1 MEVFMEDV
9 SVLNETIF
17 SVSTENELQERFKDI
32 YRSINNESEY
42 DDSGSVSF
50 LPLSRLNSRSER
62 AEAKDIISVVI
73 ESGSFTSGP
82 YIGEIEETL
91 RKFYSAHTCI
101 ATSSGTD
108 ALKIA
113 LLSVGVEPGDEVI
126 VPLNSFAATENAVMA
141 VGAVPVFAN
150 IDSSFNMLPDEVVR
164 LRTPKTKAVLPVCL
178 YGSCRYIDVI
188 HRIAHEA
195 DIPVIVDA
203 AQCFGIRSLISHC
216 DLLALSFNPF
226 KNIGSFGKSGAVL
239 TRSPELAR
247 LARQYSYHGFA
258 EGKKNIKAQDW
269 GLNSRMDN
277 LQAATLSVKLR
288 HFENNAKKRC
298 LLAAR
303 YHLLLADLS
312 NKITLPSD
320 THQNTWHLFPVLLCE
335 DERDSLITF
344 ARERGVELDIYYP
357 VLSHCG
363 EHPLATGYSRREQ
376 FSASE
381 RIHSALFHL
390 PLHNHMS
397 FREQNIITGVLHDY
411 FK

>member
-1 MEVFMEDV
+1 MEDV
-9 SVLNETIF
+9 SVLNEKIF
-17 SVSTENELQERFKDI
+17 SASTENELQERFKDI
-32 YRSINNESEY
+32 YQSINNESEY

-73 ESGSFTSGP
+73 ESGCFTSGP
-82 YIGEIEETL
+82 YIGEVEETL
-91 RKFYSAHTCI
+91 RIFYGAHTCI

-113 LLSVGVEPGDEVI
+113 LKSVGVGPGDEVI

-150 IDSSFNMLPDEVVR
+150 IDSSFNMLPDEVER
-164 LRTPKTKAVLPVCL
+164 LRTTRTKAVLPVCL
-178 YGSCRYIDVI
+178 YGSCMYIDAI
-188 HRIAHEA
+188 HRIARKA

-203 AQCFGIRSLISHC
+203 AQCFGIRSLIGHC

-239 TRSPELAR
+239 TRSPELAL

-288 HFENNAKKRC
+288 HFENNARKRC

-312 NKITLPSD
+312 HKMILPSD
-320 THQNTWHLFPVLLCE
+320 ILQNTWHLFPVLLCQG
-335 DERDSLITF
+335 ERDSLFAF

-397 FREQNIITGVLHDY
+397 FQEQNIITGVLHDY

>member
-1 MEVFMEDV
+1 MEDV
-9 SVLNETIF
+9 SALNETIF
-17 SVSTENELQERFKDI
+17 SASTEDELQKRFKDI
-32 YRSINNESEY
+32 YQSINNESEY
-42 DDSGSVSF
+42 DNSGSVSF

-73 ESGSFTSGP
+73 ESGCFTSGP

-91 RKFYSAHTCI
+91 RQFYSAHTCV

-113 LLSVGVEPGDEVI
+113 LKSVGVEPGDEVI

-150 IDSSFNMLPDEVVR
+150 IDSSFNMLPDEVER

-188 HRIAHEA
+188 YRIAREA

-203 AQCFGIRSLISHC
+203 AQCFGIRSLMSHC

-312 NKITLPSD
+312 HKITLPSD
-320 THQNTWHLFPVLLCE
+320 THQNTWHLFPVLVCE
-335 DERDSLITF
+335 GERDDLITF

-381 RIHSALFHL
+381 KIHSALFHL

>member
-1 MEVFMEDV
+1 MEVLMEDV
-9 SVLNETIF
+9 SVLNEMIF
-17 SVSTENELQERFKDI
+17 SVSTENELQERFEDI

-42 DDSGSVSF
+42 DYSGSVAF

-73 ESGSFTSGP
+73 ESGCFTSGP

-91 RKFYSAHTCI
+91 KTFYGAHTCI

-113 LLSVGVEPGDEVI
+113 LKTVGVVPGDEVI

-141 VGAVPVFAN
+141 VGATPVFAN
-150 IDSSFNMLPDEVVR
+150 IDSSFNMLPDEVER
-164 LRTPKTKAVLPVCL
+164 LRTPRTKAVLPVCL
-178 YGSCRYIDVI
+178 YGSCRYIDAI
-188 HRIAHEA
+188 HHTAHEA

-203 AQCFGIRSLISHC
+203 AQCFGIRSLISNC

-298 LLAAR
+298 LLA
-303 YHLLLADLS
+303 DLS
-312 NKITLPSD
+312 QEITLSSD
-320 THQNTWHLFPVLLCE
+320 IHQNTWHLFPLLLCQG
-335 DERDSLITF
+335 ERDSLFTF

-376 FSASE
+376 FSTSE
-381 RIHSALFHL
+381 IIHSALFHL

-397 FREQNIITGVLHDY
+397 FQEQNIISGVLHDY